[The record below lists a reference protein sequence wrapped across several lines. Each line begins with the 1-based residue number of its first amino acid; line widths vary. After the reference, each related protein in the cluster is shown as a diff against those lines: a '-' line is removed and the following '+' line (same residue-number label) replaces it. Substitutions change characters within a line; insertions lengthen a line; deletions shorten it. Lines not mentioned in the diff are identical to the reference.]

1 MRINE
6 LKAITDIMK
15 WITGLYNDKIDH
27 ISALIEDSSHMR
39 IIFERNIIVDIVP
52 YKNEILFDLSTY
64 NLLKQELNEIV
75 STINHIVF
83 KPSYYDNVNNSNIFL
98 KEEYDKAYENNIRKY
113 PIPMVEKVEPWMKE
127 KFPNKPIYEI
137 STGELIL

>member
-6 LKAITDIMK
+6 LKAITDIMN

-52 YKNEILFDLSTY
+52 YKNEILFDLSSY